1 MASMRTLK
9 VFLAVVRLGSFAA
22 AGQAVGLTA
31 AAIGQQMR
39 SLEGELNQPLF
50 SRSGRAV
57 VLSPSGRRLVPEIEQ
72 LVARWELLASGA
84 EGDELSG
91 TVVMGALVSA
101 LMGAFADALWV
112 LRQDSPRLEVKLFA
126 GLSADFAERVQRG
139 ELDAAIVTQ
148 SPRPLPA
155 SLVWT
160 PLYSE
165 PMVLIA
171 PTQSKMA
178 MPGEPLEMLRR
189 CPFIR
194 FDRETWT
201 GHLVASALRQARV
214 QVQEGMELNSVEAI
228 VAIVQQGFGVSIVPR
243 LANVDWTADRRLRV
257 LELPGV
263 TVARRVGLLE
273 RRQHG
278 RMRVTQAIK
287 TYFRQR
293 PAARGR
299 GRRPP
304 ADTAT

>member
-1 MASMRTLK
+1 
-9 VFLAVVRLGSFAA
+9 
-22 AGQAVGLTA
+22 
-31 AAIGQQMR
+31 
-39 SLEGELNQPLF
+39 
-50 SRSGRAV
+50 
-57 VLSPSGRRLVPEIEQ
+57 
-72 LVARWELLASGA
+72 
-84 EGDELSG
+84 
-91 TVVMGALVSA
+91 MGALVSA
-101 LMGAFADALWV
+101 LMGAFADALWR
-112 LRQDSPRLEVKLFA
+112 LKQDSPRLEVKLFA

-178 MPGEPLEMLRR
+178 MPEQPLEMLRR

-194 FDRETWT
+194 FDRQTWT
-201 GHLVASALRQARV
+201 GFLVETALRQARV
-214 QVQEGMELNSVEAI
+214 QVHEGMELNSVEAT

-243 LANVDWTADRRLRV
+243 LANVDWAADRLLRV
-257 LELPGV
+257 FELPGV

-293 PAARGR
+293 PAARSR
-299 GRRPP
+299 VRRTR
-304 ADTAT
+304 ADVER